1 MTLERAIADKLLARL
16 RSVAGPVRDI
26 PPERF
31 VSEVRNRTADF
42 LTQIPIEL
50 RRAASDAVSDCL
62 GRIIA
67 GNLSRAD
74 FAAAMHDQLS
84 KIDEVG
90 EWPQSEVVADAA
102 GRQWRNVVAQIAGRW
117 YNDLAVA
124 SKYRVR
130 SNSALAIRLVM
141 AHRHVGAA
149 AARLEQR
156 IAEELPDTPNR
167 VVLGLGDAHS
177 RQQTVARVEFA
188 DRQLIYRPHSMATDQ
203 VIADICRLV
212 GAPEPP
218 HAFDMGDH
226 GWSEFLTTGP
236 GVTDEAEFY
245 AAVGAWAAV
254 GYLFNANDLHNENF
268 ITVGNTPRLID
279 LETFFQPEFSFL
291 MAPNNR
297 RWANSVL
304 PMGVLPYRIG
314 NGPDSIDVG
323 LVRSRPTPG
332 ARHPFPSFMVRT
344 LDDGSRTFIKEDTL
358 PADPE
363 GTVFLGT
370 TIPEID
376 RVKDQVKSA
385 FIDTARRIVDKLDE
399 VRKIVAAARGIRTRV
414 VLTPTFRYAQVLAT
428 AGHPAIADDPF
439 LFTLACAQ
447 ISLWGNDGVWRSEWA
462 GLMND
467 EIPLFTMGM
476 TDTEVVLG
484 DGAPLPF
491 PQEKPVASA
500 SPAAHLES
508 KLADATAGGLAEQC
522 RWLETSFVGRYPE
535 NRIHAATDSARNVS
549 HPRSKLVS
557 HIVDMVLQA
566 AGANDEAVF
575 GTDFLS
581 ATVGEEFDRN
591 WQVGPSNDDFY
602 GGSAGTL
609 YFLAHLMQHTYRQWV
624 PSDQIEQLLEKAVA
638 GMVAAT
644 TPEPPRA
651 DYPTGLCTGS
661 SGLLL
666 TAVACGDAIGW
677 VSGGREHIA
686 RQCANGAIAVATH
699 ARNANLDDIN
709 VDAIN
714 GLASQL
720 RAYAEIAEYLP
731 EVRPNLRELARV
743 TRRVTRKWLRN
754 YPESPDDAGYAHST
768 AGVLDAYLA
777 ASHLCGATVDT
788 GLVEQQVQA
797 ILAAIH
803 ATGNVSQGWCH
814 GMAGFGFLAAHLC
827 DHIDTRAAGESLLSA
842 IRPGLLAPVDH
853 LGLSVCHGVAGL
865 AESLMSLYTATGD
878 EEILDRARYL
888 IDEAIPADLVG
899 DGLTKENYSVSLMCG
914 VAGVGQLLLSA
925 PIVAAPWHPVER
937 MNVLWQKTA

>member
-1 MTLERAIADKLLARL
+1 
-16 RSVAGPVRDI
+16 
-26 PPERF
+26 
-31 VSEVRNRTADF
+31 
-42 LTQIPIEL
+42 
-50 RRAASDAVSDCL
+50 
-62 GRIIA
+62 
-67 GNLSRAD
+67 
-74 FAAAMHDQLS
+74 
-84 KIDEVG
+84 
-90 EWPQSEVVADAA
+90 
-102 GRQWRNVVAQIAGRW
+102 
-117 YNDLAVA
+117 
-124 SKYRVR
+124 
-130 SNSALAIRLVM
+130 
-141 AHRHVGAA
+141 
-149 AARLEQR
+149 
-156 IAEELPDTPNR
+156 
-167 VVLGLGDAHS
+167 
-177 RQQTVARVEFA
+177 
-188 DRQLIYRPHSMATDQ
+188 
-203 VIADICRLV
+203 
-212 GAPEPP
+212 
-218 HAFDMGDH
+218 
-226 GWSEFLTTGP
+226 
-236 GVTDEAEFY
+236 
-245 AAVGAWAAV
+245 
-254 GYLFNANDLHNENF
+254 
-268 ITVGNTPRLID
+268 
-279 LETFFQPEFSFL
+279 
-291 MAPNNR
+291 
-297 RWANSVL
+297 
-304 PMGVLPYRIG
+304 
-314 NGPDSIDVG
+314 
-323 LVRSRPTPG
+323 
-332 ARHPFPSFMVRT
+332 
-344 LDDGSRTFIKEDTL
+344 
-358 PADPE
+358 
-363 GTVFLGT
+363 
-370 TIPEID
+370 
-376 RVKDQVKSA
+376 
-385 FIDTARRIVDKLDE
+385 
-399 VRKIVAAARGIRTRV
+399 
-414 VLTPTFRYAQVLAT
+414 
-428 AGHPAIADDPF
+428 
-439 LFTLACAQ
+439 
-447 ISLWGNDGVWRSEWA
+447 
-462 GLMND
+462 MND

-476 TDTEVVLG
+476 MDTEVVLG

-500 SPAAHLES
+500 SPVAHLES

-522 RWLETSFVGRYPE
+522 RWIDMSFVGRYPE
-535 NRIHAATDSARNVS
+535 NRIHTATAKARSMS

-557 HIVDMVLQA
+557 HIVDTVLQA

-591 WQVGPSNDDFY
+591 WQVGPSNDGFY

-609 YFLAHLMQHTYRQWV
+609 YFLAHLMQHSYRQWV
-624 PSDQIEQLLEKAVA
+624 PIDQIEQLLEKAVA

-644 TPEPPRA
+644 TPEPPQA

-666 TAVACGDAIGW
+666 AAVTCGDAIGW

-686 RQCANGAIAVATH
+686 RQCANGAITAATH
-699 ARNANLDDIN
+699 ARNANLDDMN

-788 GLVEQQVQA
+788 GLVEQQIQA
-797 ILAAIH
+797 ILTAIH

-827 DHIDTRAAGESLLSA
+827 DHADTRAAGESLLSA

-888 IDEAIPADLVG
+888 IDEVIPADLVG